1 MIGALRVTPGNNV
14 LSLAGADERGP
25 DSDRLLAF
33 VRFGVVDLGNVVLDH
48 AAFQHVHGVQGDRG
62 KRFEILRRG
71 VATLFETW
79 GKRLAR
85 HAPNVI
91 QGCLNVQPAESP
103 STSFG
108 GRFSATTVVRVMP
121 ADSAC
126 GRNDSTV
133 SRTSAPRSV
142 GSLCRTRLPAS
153 VSTSV
158 FRSSTRRSRVC
169 VASMIGARCASSA
182 GYTP

>member
-1 MIGALRVTPGNNV
+1 MRWCPSGKARLARVWLPARLEHFSRVAHGADSVESELDPMIGAFRVTPGNNV

-48 AAFQHVHGVQGDRG
+48 AAFQHVHGVEGDRG

-103 STSFG
+103 S
-108 GRFSATTVVRVMP
+108 
-121 ADSAC
+121 
-126 GRNDSTV
+126 
-133 SRTSAPRSV
+133 
-142 GSLCRTRLPAS
+142 
-153 VSTSV
+153 
-158 FRSSTRRSRVC
+158 SSCPTH
-169 VASMIGARCASSA
+169 SS
-182 GYTP
+182 

>member
-1 MIGALRVTPGNNV
+1 MIGAFRVTPGNNV

-25 DSDRLLAF
+25 DSDRLLVF

-48 AAFQHVHGVQGDRG
+48 AAFQHVHGVEGDRG
-62 KRFEILRRG
+62 KRFEILGRG

-103 STSFG
+103 STSCQ
-108 GRFSATTVVRVMP
+108 TH
-121 ADSAC
+121 
-126 GRNDSTV
+126 
-133 SRTSAPRSV
+133 
-142 GSLCRTRLPAS
+142 
-153 VSTSV
+153 
-158 FRSSTRRSRVC
+158 SS
-169 VASMIGARCASSA
+169 
-182 GYTP
+182 